1 MNGMLVSILYF
12 CAVASLVLI
21 TVFLLLR
28 LLLARRKQRSV
39 KAAATALFLS
49 AALLGFVLLFVCSH
63 PTYYKYNDW
72 WVQGR
77 TLSQVEARYGP
88 FDIRRNGVL
97 GYYIYTDNGP
107 IMPDHLPHYYYL
119 EYDDNG
125 IVRNVY
131 EGVAPGG

>member
-1 MNGMLVSILYF
+1 M
-12 CAVASLVLI
+12 
-21 TVFLLLR
+21 
-28 LLLARRKQRSV
+28 
-39 KAAATALFLS
+39 
-49 AALLGFVLLFVCSH
+49 
-63 PTYYKYNDW
+63 
-72 WVQGR
+72 QGR
-77 TLSQVEARYGP
+77 TISQVEARYGP
-88 FDIRRNGVL
+88 FDISRNGVL